1 MLFAVNQSIH
11 PSMRVILEKSIY
23 TSFFGYFKRPLQLS
37 TSVLMGGD
45 ILFSSCP
52 SFHPL
57 QNIVCG
63 TYILAFYQQMK
74 KSKHIKNVQTR
85 QHTTNTTAQF
95 D

>member
-1 MLFAVNQSIH
+1 
-11 PSMRVILEKSIY
+11 MREILEKSIY
-23 TSFFGYFKRPLQLS
+23 TNFFGYLKRPLQLS

-52 SFHPL
+52 SFRPL

-74 KSKHIKNVQTR
+74 KSKHIKTSKPANTR
-85 QHTTNTTAQF
+85 PTLQPNLIDRSTN
-95 D
+95 